1 MVELTVV
8 RPKEGVELMQNEIC
22 KLCGKPM
29 FSKFQ
34 MGGQVS
40 GSELPMNTPLT
51 SNIGYWN
58 CEGCDVYVFR
68 AEYVA
73 GESKLFHKLLHFV
86 QKSLKKSNH

>member
-1 MVELTVV
+1 MVELKVV
-8 RPKEGVELMQNEIC
+8 RQKEGVELMQNDIC

-40 GSELPMNTPLT
+40 G
-51 SNIGYWN
+51 
-58 CEGCDVYVFR
+58 EGCDVYVFR

-73 GESKLFHKLLHFV
+73 GKSKLFHKRINWAMDGLM
-86 QKSLKKSNH
+86 KKRWQFWK